1 MGLKGIQDI
10 YNYGGAINLHQYQNT
25 FVSDDAFLK
34 ARELFQKK
42 EQDYSYVIDNNK
54 SSQGFKHISKECNS
68 RDDNSTVTEIEEF
81 QNNKKRRKVMPPSTE
96 SKRNIS

>member
-1 MGLKGIQDI
+1 M
-10 YNYGGAINLHQYQNT
+10 HQYQNM
-25 FVSDDAFLK
+25 FVSDGDFLK

-54 SSQGFKHISKECNS
+54 SSQGFKQFSKECNS

-81 QNNKKRRKVMPPSTE
+81 QNNKKGGKLCYQAQNQKEIHLSCFKKEQKTKKE
-96 SKRNIS
+96 K